1 MLMLLIV
8 MFEDPSNVESNHISE
23 QYWTMLKRW
32 LTKIIQEQEESQVDD
47 QRIEQVETV
56 IPALARCISILSVM
70 MELEPELTD

>member
-47 QRIEQVETV
+47 QRIEQLDTI
-56 IPALARCISILSVM
+56 IPALTHCISLLSVG
-70 MELEPELTD
+70 EESPF